1 MKKINFET
9 YIDKVR
15 GCFAGKAVAGTLGAP
30 YEGVK
35 MRMALKYR
43 KEMTD
48 AMLPNDDLDLQVLWL
63 DVLEK
68 KGADFTSYDLQKR
81 FCEYCDYSPGE
92 YAVMRK
98 NFEYGIYPPYSGAYN
113 NDFYRQGMGCP
124 IRSEIWAC
132 VAPGDPALA
141 AEFASR
147 DGVLDHAGE
156 SVYAEMFFAAL
167 ECEAFFDSDIRSLIN
182 KALAVIPENCKFRR
196 LVNDTVALCGKYKDI
211 RAVRAH
217 LLDRY
222 GHPDCTNM
230 FQNMGITLASLLLG
244 GLDLI
249 KTSMLALNCGFD
261 TDCTCA
267 SAGSAVGLILGEKE
281 LKKILGVS
289 DLKYVLSVRSSRRS
303 DLIADLAD
311 DIAALGVEFAKT
323 ENKQTVIEGAPDLHF
338 EFEKAPDVKMTA
350 EYKCRP
356 CVSPLRP
363 CLVDLIIERKGGV
376 SGLLTLEC
384 PDYLYTQKYHY
395 FTGSEPRVT
404 VPLQIAMADVREY
417 QKKNI
422 IKASFKDDEGSVT
435 EYGFGVCADDVW
447 RVDGPFWRTDPA
459 VGETELEGG
468 KSYWSLIP
476 GSDDECTMVDRVRE
490 FHLNFA
496 VDAETEYTDVNKL
509 FEPFSPGYNGE
520 CVSKYFY
527 RSADTFYLSRISGF
541 SGPCVFYMSQ
551 IVVSPVERDAYLQI
565 GRTAPVTVWW
575 NGEKIGERKDCTT
588 FTKENVHLK
597 VHMNK
602 GENRLVLRL
611 TKANADAK
619 FSVIFSKGATCAD
632 HITDLGYKK
641 I

>member
-1 MKKINFET
+1 MKKISYET
-9 YIDKVR
+9 YTDKVR

-35 MRMALKYR
+35 MQMALKYR

-68 KGADFTSYDLQKR
+68 KGAGFTSYDLQKR

-98 NFEYGIYPPYSGAYN
+98 NHEYGIYPPYSGSFN
-113 NDFYRQGMGCP
+113 NDFYKEGMGCP

-132 VAPGDPALA
+132 VAPGDPTLA

-156 SVYAEMFFAAL
+156 SVYAERFFAAL
-167 ECEAFFDSDIRSLIN
+167 ECEAFFDADIRSLIK
-182 KALAVIPENCKFRR
+182 KALIVIPADCKFRG
-196 LVNDTVALCGKYKDI
+196 LVNDTVNLCDKYGDI

-217 LLDRY
+217 LLDKY

-244 GLDLI
+244 ELDLI
-249 KTSMLALNCGFD
+249 KTAMTALNCGFD

-267 SAGSAVGLILGEKE
+267 SAGSVVGLILGEKE
-281 LKKILGVS
+281 LKKILGVT
-289 DLKYVLSVRSSRRS
+289 DLKYVLSVRSDRRS

-311 DIAALGVEFAKT
+311 DIAALGVEFSRT
-323 ENKQTVIEGAPDLHF
+323 VNKETKIEDAPDF
-338 EFEKAPDVKMTA
+338 KFDFDKKPVVKFSVDYRSEPA
-350 EYKCRP
+350 
-356 CVSPLRP
+356 VSPLSP
-363 CLVDLIIERKGGV
+363 CLFDLTVKGEKKLEGV
-376 SGLLTLEC
+376 LRIEC
-384 PDYLYTQKYHY
+384 PDHLYMRKYFYFNGTQN
-395 FTGSEPRVT
+395 EVT
-404 VPLQIAMADVREY
+404 LPLQAAMADVKEY
-417 QKKNI
+417 TKKNI
-422 IKASFKDDEGSVT
+422 IKAVFDSEDGRY
-435 EYGFGVCADDVW
+435 EYEFGMCADDVW

-468 KSYWSLIP
+468 KSYWSLLHP
-476 GSDDECTMVDRVRE
+476 ASDECGMVDGVRE

-496 VDAETEYTDVNKL
+496 VDAVTEYADPETL
-509 FEPFSPGYNGE
+509 FKPFSPGYNGKT
-520 CVSKYFY
+520 VSKYFY
-527 RSADTFYLSRISGF
+527 RRFDTFDISDFSGF
-541 SGPCVFYMSQ
+541 SGPSVFYMSQ
-551 IVVSPVERDAYLQI
+551 IITSPSERDAYLQI
-565 GRTAPVTVWW
+565 GRTSPVTVWW

-597 VHMNK
+597 VHFNK

-632 HITDLGYKK
+632 HLTDLGYKK

>member
-1 MKKINFET
+1 MRKIAYET
-9 YIDKVR
+9 YLDKVR

-35 MRMALKYR
+35 MQMALKYR

-63 DVLEK
+63 DVLEQ
-68 KGADFTSYDLQKR
+68 KGADFTSSDLQKR

-98 NFEYGIYPPYSGAYN
+98 NYEYGIYPPYSGKFN
-113 NDFYRQGMGCP
+113 NDFYKEGMGCP

-132 VAPGDPALA
+132 IAPGDPALA

-156 SVYAEMFFAAL
+156 SVYAERFFAAL
-167 ECEAFFDSDIRSLIN
+167 ECEAFFDSDIRSLIK
-182 KALAVIPENCKFRR
+182 KALNVIPEDCKFAG
-196 LVNDTVALCGKYKDI
+196 LVADTVNLCDKYGDI

-217 LLDRY
+217 LLDKY

-230 FQNMGITLASLLLG
+230 FQNMGITLASLLLC
-244 GLDLI
+244 DLELI
-249 KTSMLALNCGFD
+249 DTAMTALNCGFD

-267 SAGSAVGLILGEKE
+267 SAGSVIGIIQGEKKMCE
-281 LKKILGVS
+281 TLKIH
-289 DLKYVLSVRSSRRS
+289 DLKYALSVRSDRRS
-303 DLIADLAD
+303 DLIDDLAD
-311 DIAALGVEFAKT
+311 DIAALGVEFTKT
-323 ENKQTVIEGAPDLHF
+323 VNKETVIENAKVKKF
-338 EFEKAPDVKMTA
+338 EFEKKPEISFDVLYRTD
-350 EYKCRP
+350 P
-356 CVSPLRP
+356 SVSPLSP
-363 CLVDLIIERKGGV
+363 CLLDLTVKSEKKLEGVLHFERPSYFDMRGYYYFNGTQNEI
-376 SGLLTLEC
+376 TL
-384 PDYLYTQKYHY
+384 
-395 FTGSEPRVT
+395 
-404 VPLQIAMADVREY
+404 PLQIAMADAKEY
-417 QKKNI
+417 TKKNV
-422 IKASFKDDEGSVT
+422 IKAVLENDDGRY
-435 EYGFGVCADDVW
+435 EYEFGVCADDVW

-468 KSYWSLIP
+468 KSYWSLLHP
-476 GSDDECTMVDRVRE
+476 ASDECGMVDGVRE

-496 VDAETEYTDVNKL
+496 VDADTEYEDPNAL
-509 FEPFSPGYNGE
+509 FEPFTPGYNGKT
-520 CVSKYFY
+520 VSKYFY
-527 RSADTFYLSRISGF
+527 RRFDTFDISDFSGF
-541 SGPCVFYMSQ
+541 SGPSVFYLSQ
-551 IVVSPVERDAYLQI
+551 IITSPSERDAYLQI
-565 GRTAPVTVWW
+565 GRTAPVAVWW
-575 NGEKIGERKDCTT
+575 NGEKIGERRDCTT

-597 VHMNK
+597 VRLNK

-632 HITDLGYKK
+632 HLTDLGYKK